1 LDQIRESLRL
11 QKVYNTFMRYGM
23 DMLLDRGIIGD
34 FRRMMQTWIY
44 SPPEPLEPLTTPVK
58 TRLMIEELGPTYV
71 KMGQIVSSQSAALP
85 DEWEEELVKLQ
96 NDVPPFPSAQ
106 VQATIIEELGAP
118 PEEVFS
124 SFEPTA
130 LAAASTAQVHRATL
144 PSGEEVV
151 VKVQRPHI
159 VPQVRSDLGIMQNA
173 ARVAVRRADWAQDIN
188 LVGVL
193 DEFGGNILL
202 ELDYNNEAYN
212 AFRLSRNMAGLPG
225 VHIPIIYPDYST
237 SRVLTMEFIKGV
249 KASNITAIDKAGIDK
264 EALAENTLRAMVK
277 QLLID
282 GFFHADPHPGNL
294 LVNLDTGVVTF
305 IDTGMVGE
313 LDVRQRISMINLM
326 VVLGR
331 QDTAGLA
338 QVMLGLSK
346 PFKKVDEKAYYKD
359 FERRVGRLMEYQPAG
374 GTSLSQQVDVVFDLL
389 QQHGLRL
396 DPQLTLALKAIM
408 QAEALAQVISPGEG
422 IINLAN
428 EIIQELV
435 LDQITAEN
443 ITKVATKQG
452 TQILREVVQR
462 MPSLQDATMKW
473 LDQYQQ
479 GRFELHLDAN
489 DLTDSLEKA
498 QGVARQA
505 TVGLML
511 VGMIIGSAIAATVVT
526 LSGDTSS
533 IWPNVALFGYVGSM
547 IVAAIFVIILIWRL
561 LRDKWREDEQ
571 KYYG

>member
-1 LDQIRESLRL
+1 
-11 QKVYNTFMRYGM
+11 
-23 DMLLDRGIIGD
+23 
-34 FRRMMQTWIY
+34 
-44 SPPEPLEPLTTPVK
+44 
-58 TRLMIEELGPTYV
+58 
-71 KMGQIVSSQSAALP
+71 
-85 DEWEEELVKLQ
+85 
-96 NDVPPFPSAQ
+96 
-106 VQATIIEELGAP
+106 
-118 PEEVFS
+118 
-124 SFEPTA
+124 
-130 LAAASTAQVHRATL
+130 
-144 PSGEEVV
+144 
-151 VKVQRPHI
+151 
-159 VPQVRSDLGIMQNA
+159 MQNA

-212 AFRLSRNMAGLPG
+212 AFRLSRNMEGLPG

-313 LDVRQRISMINLM
+313 LDVRQRVNMINLM

-331 QDTAGLA
+331 QDTTGLA

-346 PFKKVDEKAYYKD
+346 PFREVDEKAYYKD